1 MGWWPCYKHSKDH
14 CAQEVT
20 VKLNYISPVPTR
32 TKSSC
37 SDLSCSSN
45 CYILTIQE
53 MDMFSSSFIVHPF
66 DQTEHFTNWVVIL
79 EQMHITQVNPFSLI
93 KDTWPSDSRALVGS
107 LLTTKLGCLDERTQE
122 HVPKKEKKNKKNR
135 GCVCE
140 ASTVLRFTY
149 MVYSAICPWCSHRLL
164 ALPTCRPPLL
174 CLVLCHPWEKA
185 TSHSAGGLCIQLLY
199 SHTPT
204 GLLHLPSLASL
215 YFMGFSANLPVPFS
229 HQGLW
234 EFFIPPKDSVC
245 PISLLS
251 QHMHFTL
258 HTYSL
263 YYT

>member
-122 HVPKKEKKNKKNR
+122 HVPKKEKKKQKKQR
-135 GCVCE
+135 LCLW
-140 ASTVLRFTY
+140 SIHSFK
-149 MVYSAICPWCSHRLL
+149 VYLYG
-164 ALPTCRPPLL
+164 LL
-174 CLVLCHPWEKA
+174 CHLSMVFTQA
-185 TSHSAGGLCIQLLY
+185 AGIA
-199 SHTPT
+199 
-204 GLLHLPSLASL
+204 HLQASSPVPGVVPSLREGNLSFCRWSL
-215 YFMGFSANLPVPFS
+215 HPATLFPHPHRPSSP
-229 HQGLW
+229 
-234 EFFIPPKDSVC
+234 
-245 PISLLS
+245 PISSLLV
-251 QHMHFTL
+251 F
-258 HTYSL
+258 
-263 YYT
+263 